1 VSDKLKSRV
10 ILECYR
16 RAAQARRMAEATT
29 NLSEKM
35 DFFEIEKTWLSL
47 SRSPELW
54 VRQTPE

>member
-35 DFFEIEKTWLSL
+35 DFFEIEKTRLSL

-54 VRQTPE
+54 ARQTPE

>member
-54 VRQTPE
+54 ARQTPE